1 MRKQY
6 VKWIIIIGL
15 LSIFII
21 ILFQPIIFKKN
32 FIEKIIKIELP
43 NTIEIID
50 CKFGFNP
57 YGIEPFYAKIK
68 IDQDTY
74 ESINKKLIGNMDFI
88 KYVQDEVVPRHNYK
102 SLNFE
107 NTVEIKANELLSS
120 KYYLMVAGTTRVIY
134 YIITKENMGMFYLYV
149 FY

>member
-88 KYVQDEVVPRHNYK
+88 KYVQDEQYR
-102 SLNFE
+102 
-107 NTVEIKANELLSS
+107 A
-120 KYYLMVAGTTRVIY
+120 
-134 YIITKENMGMFYLYV
+134 IIINH
-149 FY
+149 